1 MHSLLFKV
9 ADKSVTFGRGQHI
22 GEEVGIEE
30 EALGH
35 GNRQPEEYSRVSQFE
50 EEEEVHA
57 LVLCLLKQMM
67 NPAVITFECPKTSQ
81 MSLHATDHAWD
92 TSDCFKENHTS

>member
-30 EALGH
+30 DALGH
-35 GNRQPEEYSRVSQFE
+35 SNRQPEEYARVSQFKE
-50 EEEEVHA
+50 EKEVHA

-67 NPAVITFECPKTSQ
+67 NPAVITFKCPKTSQ